1 MANTDFIQ
9 KIQSTIETNH
19 LFTKDDTIL
28 VGVSG
33 GIDSMTLIQSL
44 YELGYSVAIAHC
56 NFNLR
61 GDESDGD
68 QDFVVAYANAKKIPI
83 HVCSFDTKKTAS
95 ERKISIEMAA
105 RDLRY
110 EWFETVCRLS
120 GYTKVAIAH
129 NQNDSVETFFIN
141 LLRSAGLKGLTGI
154 PMIHGNVVRP
164 MLNVSRVEIETFAK
178 LRKLRYR
185 VDSTNLSNNYVR
197 NKIRNLILPEIQKI
211 APNCMDAISTSM
223 SHLQQAYAVYSQAM
237 EGKKS
242 LCCTSNTP
250 GFVVDELKLLQQDNS
265 QTLLYEILYPCGF
278 NTDVISQIYQSIGN
292 QSGKKFESEHYVVVH
307 DRNTLFV
314 EPRQAEETPQ
324 NLFISEQAH
333 TYRFGDCELQFE
345 RVSIKDFNL
354 EKSSDV
360 ASLDAAKLR
369 FPLTLRVWQKG
380 DSFVPFGMKGRKKL
394 SDFLIDVKVPLLQKQ
409 KVLVLESAGE
419 IAWVVGYRISQEFA
433 VTEQTNEVV
442 VFRKM

>member
-1 MANTDFIQ
+1 MIDTEFIQ

-33 GIDSMTLIQSL
+33 GVDSMTLVQSL

-110 EWFETVCRLS
+110 EWFETVCRLN

-154 PMIHGNVVRP
+154 PMTNGNVVRP
-164 MLNVSRVEIETFAK
+164 MLNVSRAEIEAFAK
-178 LRKLRYR
+178 LRQLHYR
-185 VDSTNLSNNYVR
+185 VDSTNLSNNYMR

-211 APNCMDAISTSM
+211 APNCMDAITTSM
-223 SHLQQAYAVYSQAM
+223 SHLQQAHAVYSQAM
-237 EGKKS
+237 DGKKTM
-242 LCCTSNTP
+242 CCTSNTR
-250 GFVVDELKLLQQDNS
+250 GFAVDELKLLQQDNS

-278 NTDVISQIYQSIGN
+278 NTDVISQ
-292 QSGKKFESEHYVVVH
+292 
-307 DRNTLFV
+307 
-314 EPRQAEETPQ
+314 
-324 NLFISEQAH
+324 
-333 TYRFGDCELQFE
+333 RFSPTA
-345 RVSIKDFNL
+345 RPSV
-354 EKSSDV
+354 
-360 ASLDAAKLR
+360 
-369 FPLTLRVWQKG
+369 
-380 DSFVPFGMKGRKKL
+380 
-394 SDFLIDVKVPLLQKQ
+394 
-409 KVLVLESAGE
+409 
-419 IAWVVGYRISQEFA
+419 
-433 VTEQTNEVV
+433 
-442 VFRKM
+442 